1 MSPLSLSTIAT
12 LSGSHVIA
20 GAAAAMSSLGSA
32 LAIAMMVGRAV
43 GRPPSLGRVAWSRPD
58 PCTGSGT
65 VLFGLVPLS
74 TLNAQPP
81 ELKRGLIART
91 QGACVR

>member
-1 MSPLSLSTIAT
+1 MTT

-32 LAIAMMVGRAV
+32 LVIAMMVGGGGGA
-43 GRPPSLGRVAWSRPD
+43 PLGRVAWSRLD
-58 PCTGSGT
+58 PRTGSGT
-65 VLFGLVPLS
+65 VLIGSKPLS

-81 ELKRGLIART
+81 ELKRGLMTRA
-91 QGACVR
+91 QGAAVS